1 MTSPQA
7 PAAPALPVSIATMRE
22 PVSRGSTRSLAW
34 RLEQLDRLKALVD
47 AAAKPLLEALALDL
61 GKPPVEAAYELIG
74 VGQELQVARRQ
85 LRRWMRPSSVGL
97 PIWAWPASAMLRPE
111 PLGCVLIIGP
121 WNYPFQLCLIP
132 LVSALAAGNTA
143 VLKPSEHTPHTAS
156 LIRTLVQQ
164 HFPAETVQVVEG
176 DGAIAA
182 RLLQERFDHIFFTG
196 GARVGRLVLA
206 AAAPHL
212 TPVTLELGG
221 KSPAIVLDD
230 ADIATSARRLAWGKS
245 LNAGQT
251 CIAPDHLLVTPAQ
264 RQPLVEAIA
273 KAWRDFHGDDPLASD
288 DLASLVNAAQFERL
302 ESLLAGARERGQ
314 VLVGG
319 RSDPARRR
327 IEPTLLAVDDPDQDP
342 LMQEELFGPLLPL
355 IVVANLQ
362 EALERVRRGSKPLTL
377 YLFGGNRRERQQ
389 LLDQTSSGSVSFNDV
404 VLQGGLPQLP
414 FGGVG
419 ESGMGTYHGEAGFR
433 TFSHQRSV
441 LQRSFWLDLPLRYPP
456 YAGKLALIQRL
467 LG

>member
-1 MTSPQA
+1 MTSLQA
-7 PAAPALPVSIATMRE
+7 PAAPALPVSIAAMRE
-22 PVSRGSTRSLAW
+22 PVSRGATRSLAW
-34 RLEQLDRLKALVD
+34 RLEQLDRLEALLKA
-47 AAAKPLLEALALDL
+47 AEQPLLEALALDL
-61 GKPPVEAAYELIG
+61 GKPPVEATYERIAIS
-74 VGQELQVARRQ
+74 QELQTARRQ
-85 LRRWMRPSSVGL
+85 LRRWMRPKAIGL
-97 PIWAWPASAMLRPE
+97 PVWAWPGSAMLRPE

-143 VLKPSEHTPHTAS
+143 VLKPSEHTPHTSA
-156 LIRTLVQQ
+156 LISSLVQQ
-164 HFPAETVQVVEG
+164 HFSPETVQVVEG
-176 DGAIAA
+176 DGSVAA
-182 RLLQERFDHIFFTG
+182 RLLEERFDHIFFTG

-221 KSPAIVLDD
+221 KSPAIVLDG
-230 ADIATSARRLAWGKS
+230 ADITATARRLAWGKS

-251 CIAPDHLLVTPAQ
+251 CIAPDYLLVTPAQ

-273 KAWRDFHGDDPLASD
+273 TTWREFHGDDPLASD
-288 DLASLVNAAQFERL
+288 DLGSIVNTAQFERL
-302 ESLLAGARERGQ
+302 ESLLAGARQRGQ
-314 VLVGG
+314 VLAGG

-327 IEPTLLAVDDPDQDP
+327 IEPTLLAVDDADRDP
-342 LMQEELFGPLLPL
+342 LMQEELFGPLLPV

-377 YLFGGNRRERQQ
+377 YLFGGDRQAREQ
-389 LLDQTSSGSVSFNDV
+389 LLDQTSSGSVCFNDV
-404 VLQGGLPQLP
+404 VLQGGLTDLP

-419 ESGMGTYHGEAGFR
+419 DSGMGPYHGEAGFL
-433 TFSHQRSV
+433 TFSHHRSV
-441 LQRSFWLDLPLRYPP
+441 LERSFRFDLPFRYPP
-456 YAGKLALIQRL
+456 YAGKLAMIQRL